1 VTVDVV
7 FKWMVL
13 GSYLARGTGGFRA
26 YQFSVFRFLCASV
39 FVDAT
44 LFTVNIYNKSVTSA
58 QLYVAVR
65 MLPLSLI
72 NLNQFLRL
80 LHQFV
85 WVEIEPE
92 VDIR

>member
-1 VTVDVV
+1 VAQAVS
-7 FKWMVL
+7 
-13 GSYLARGTGGFRA
+13 GHIN
-26 YQFSVFRFLCASV
+26 SVFRFLCASV

-72 NLNQFLRL
+72 NLIPFFGFFINLYGLKLSRK
-80 LHQFV
+80 
-85 WVEIEPE
+85 
-92 VDIR
+92 

>member
-1 VTVDVV
+1 MSCLSG
-7 FKWMVL
+7 WYWVL
-13 GSYLARGTGGFRA
+13 ISPVAQAVSGNIN
-26 YQFSVFRFLCASV
+26 SVFRFLCASV

-72 NLNQFLRL
+72 NLIRILRL